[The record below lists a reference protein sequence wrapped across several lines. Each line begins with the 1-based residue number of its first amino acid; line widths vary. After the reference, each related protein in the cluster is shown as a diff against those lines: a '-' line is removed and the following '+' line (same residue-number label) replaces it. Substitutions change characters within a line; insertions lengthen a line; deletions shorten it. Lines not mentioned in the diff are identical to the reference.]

1 MRSQAVA
8 SCLLGFS
15 FCAAFGQS
23 SGELVPAPVQAEF
36 LKHVHVR
43 NLAAGSTLFA
53 RVTVDWAGPHCV
65 LRRGAILEA
74 TVEGAELRH
83 GHDNSTLALSFT
95 RAQCNAAE
103 SSPMNLVLVAIAE
116 APLDY
121 SVASNIEFRIPSTLS
136 GGVPGQSG
144 ISDSPVATIQS
155 PRVQFS
161 GILHRFPMKSQV
173 HNGDVIGIRGMK
185 LEVGTGPNR
194 GSVLSSART
203 DVSLSAFTQLLL
215 VPASVLFV
223 AASSAP
229 SPALPQAADN
239 PEPKPPPPPP
249 PANTL
254 DICAPPGCA
263 VDLPVAARELVGAS
277 SGSIAARPLGYFR
290 PSEKILGDFDND
302 QTLAWLG
309 PNELLFAFNPR
320 QLIRRANGDAGTVR
334 MIRAVL
340 LDASARTII
349 RAVDWEIRDT
359 QQYLWQVNENRILV
373 HVGDELR
380 VYRSGLEVER
390 TIPLSGP
397 LAFLRT
403 SPNGELIALATVRE
417 RHSLEL
423 HARLRDETVLEPE
436 EDVDILIL
444 DKTFNTVASGT
455 TVSTLMPPTLL
466 NEGQVKL
473 LAQPSAGYRLAIDTW
488 QNTTA
493 TLARFESLC
502 TPQLSSLAPDLLFL
516 VACNLR
522 TRGTDYRVIGGD
534 GKLLLR
540 GSSGPLQVAF
550 EATGN
555 AHAFALKFV
564 TAVREITPTGF
575 SPLDLESAEVRVYRA
590 RDGKRLLA
598 VRISEPATSRGAFA
612 LSPES
617 SQLAVLSGT
626 EIKLF
631 SVPQP

>member
-1 MRSQAVA
+1 MLA
-8 SCLLGFS
+8 FS

-43 NLAAGSTLFA
+43 NLASGSTLFA
-53 RVTVDWAGPHCV
+53 RVTVDWNGPHCV

-74 TVEGAELRH
+74 TVEAAELRH
-83 GHDNSTLALSFT
+83 GHNNSMLALSFT
-95 RAQCNAAE
+95 RAQCNGAE
-103 SSPMNLVLVAIAE
+103 SSPVNLVLVAIAA

-121 SVASNIEFRIPSTLS
+121 TVASNIEFRMPSTLS

-144 ISDSPVATIQS
+144 MSDSPLATIQS
-155 PRVQFS
+155 PRVQFT

-185 LEVGTGPNR
+185 LEVGTSPNR
-194 GSVLSSART
+194 GSVLSSSRS
-203 DVSLSAFTQLLL
+203 DVSLAAFTQLLL

-223 AASSAP
+223 AAASSAP
-229 SPALPQAADN
+229 SSAPPPAADD

-254 DICAPPGCA
+254 DTCAPPGCA
-263 VDLPVAARELVGAS
+263 VDLPVTAHELVGNTPA
-277 SGSIAARPLGYFR
+277 SIAARPLGYVR
-290 PSEKILGDFDND
+290 PSEKVLGDFDND
-302 QTLAWLG
+302 QALAWLG
-309 PNELLFAFNPR
+309 SNELLFAFNPR
-320 QLIRRANGDAGTVR
+320 QLIRRAGGAAGTVR

-340 LDASARTII
+340 LDPSARTVI

-359 QQYLWQVNENRILV
+359 QQYLWHLNENRILV

-390 TIPLSGP
+390 IIPLSGP

-417 RHSLEL
+417 RHSPEL
-423 HARLRDETVLEPE
+423 HARLRDETAVEPE

-444 DKTFNTVASGT
+444 DKTFNTIASGT

-502 TPQLSSLAPDLLFL
+502 TPQVSSLAPDLLFL
-516 VACNLR
+516 VGCNLR
-522 TRGTDYRVIGGD
+522 TRGTDYRVVASD

-550 EATGN
+550 EAAGN
-555 AHAFALKFV
+555 EHAFALKFV
-564 TAVREITPTGF
+564 TAAREIARTAF

-598 VRISEPATSRGAFA
+598 VRIIEPATSRGAFA
-612 LSPES
+612 LSPDS
-617 SQLAVLSGT
+617 SQLAMLSGT

-631 SVPQP
+631 TVPQL